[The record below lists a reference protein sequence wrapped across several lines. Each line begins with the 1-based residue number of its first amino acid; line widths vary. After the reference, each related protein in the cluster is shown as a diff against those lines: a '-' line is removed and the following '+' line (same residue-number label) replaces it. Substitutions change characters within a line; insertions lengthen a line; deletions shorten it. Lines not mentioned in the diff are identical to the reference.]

1 MKAFAAVSL
10 TICMIGFFMKLFQ
23 IMFEEYL
30 TWIEDEEERGYYGR
44 KADRTDRKERREEDL
59 QNRFYKQPKRRKKA
73 LASKLP
79 RRRR

>member
-23 IMFEEYL
+23 IMFEECL
-30 TWIEDEEERGYYGR
+30 TWIEDNEERGYYGQN
-44 KADRTDRKERREEDL
+44 KLSGVEERRNEGL
-59 QNRFYKQPKRRKKA
+59 QNRFYKQPKRRKKT
-73 LASKLP
+73 LTSKLP

>member
-10 TICMIGFFMKLFQ
+10 TICLIGFFMKLFQ

-30 TWIEDEEERGYYGR
+30 TWIEDEEERRFYEQNH
-44 KADRTDRKERREEDL
+44 RTVSKKRREEGL
-59 QNRFYKQPKRRKKA
+59 QNRFHKQPKRRKKA

>member
-30 TWIEDEEERGYYGR
+30 TWIEDEEERGFYGR
-44 KADRTDRKERREEDL
+44 NHRTGSKKRREEGL
-59 QNRFYKQPKRRKKA
+59 QNRFYKQPKRCKKA

>member
-30 TWIEDEEERGYYGR
+30 TWIEDEEERGYYER
-44 KADRTDRKERREEDL
+44 NNRTGSKERREEGL

>member
-30 TWIEDEEERGYYGR
+30 TWIEDEEERGYYGQNN
-44 KADRTDRKERREEDL
+44 RTGGKERRKEGL

>member
-1 MKAFAAVSL
+1 MKAFAAISL
-10 TICMIGFFMKLFQ
+10 TVCLIGFFMKLFQ

-30 TWIEDEEERGYYGR
+30 TWIEDEEERGYYG
-44 KADRTDRKERREEDL
+44 KTNRTSRQERRKEGL
-59 QNRFYKQPKRRKKA
+59 QNRFYKQPKRRKKT